1 MKLKGSYYP
10 AGSSRAETRTL
21 YADSQGRFGFP
32 DSVSGTVQ
40 QWFYVRNLEV
50 SARIGDTPRQIRF
63 PDGGLFETEQND
75 FIDQV
80 VSAHGVSR
88 LQSLVHRLESKL
100 RYVIGSAAV
109 ILVMIA
115 FLMIYVVPSASKYL
129 AMSLPV
135 SVTESVGSG
144 SLELLDNWVFETSEL
159 TDQRQREIHSGFL
172 DMSRLMGDTHSFS
185 LQFRKSPQVGPNAFA
200 LPDGTLVITDE
211 LVQLAQND
219 EQIMAVLAHEM
230 GHVVHRHGLRQVLQS
245 TGLSVLLILVTGDIV
260 SATNLIAAVPG
271 FLLESHYSR
280 GMESEADDFALE
292 FMTQNGPKPV
302 HFAEIMGLLEQWQQ
316 EHYDNESSMSAFLSS
331 HPATEDRIE
340 RFLEAE

>member
-1 MKLKGSYYP
+1 MNLEGSYYT
-10 AGSSRAETRTL
+10 AGSSRSEPRTL
-21 YADSQGRFGFP
+21 YADTQGRFGFP
-32 DSVSGTVQ
+32 DAVSRTVQ

-75 FIDQV
+75 IIDQV
-80 VSAHGVSR
+80 VSAHGVGR

-100 RYVIGSAAV
+100 RYVVGSAVV
-109 ILVMIA
+109 ILAMIA
-115 FLMIYVVPSASKYL
+115 VLMIYVVPSASKHL

-144 SLELLDNWVFETSEL
+144 SLELLDSWVFDTSEL
-159 TDQRQREIHSGFL
+159 TDQRQREIRSGFAGMTGL
-172 DMSRLMGDTHSFS
+172 AASDHSF
-185 LQFRKSPQVGPNAFA
+185 LLLFRKSPQVGPNAFA

-230 GHVVHRHGLRQVLQS
+230 GHVIHRHGLRQVLQS

-260 SATNLIAAVPG
+260 SATNLAAAIPG

-292 FMTQNGPKPV
+292 FMKQNGPEPIR
-302 HFAEIMGLLEQWQQ
+302 FAEIMQLLEQWQQ
-316 EHYDNESSMSAFLSS
+316 EHYDSLGGQPAFLSS
-331 HPATEDRIE
+331 HPATEERIS
-340 RFLEAE
+340 RFR